1 MLEPIYVDLVADL
14 VGTITEFGHA
24 MSVAQEGP
32 GSNQSYFNRFRT
44 GLEKSEAISLFIER
58 RVHQIWSHCVS
69 PPLLAPEKYVAPLV
83 MLIMIMATMVMI
95 AMTLT
100 TMVMVPRASC
110 TNVLTIL
117 PH

>member
-24 MSVAQEGP
+24 ISVAQEGP

-58 RVHQIWSHCVS
+58 RIHQIWSHCVS

-83 MLIMIMATMVMI
+83 MITMIMIM
-95 AMTLT
+95 T

>member
-44 GLEKSEAISLFIER
+44 GLENSEAISLFIER

-83 MLIMIMATMVMI
+83 MLTTIMT
-95 AMTLT
+95 
-100 TMVMVPRASC
+100 S
-110 TNVLTIL
+110 
-117 PH
+117 